1 MNAATHGV
9 FALAATTRYAALIA
23 DTASASAEQSQKAL
37 AACEA
42 SSTLLT
48 DVAYVERT
56 VRERRP
62 DVVIVDQDFGGRRHG
77 LAVADIVLGCSDASV
92 ILIGDDFASFTGGIL
107 SERCHVLQRPLH
119 SGQLRTTIHVALE
132 RRARR
137 AVTASAPAAEARFD
151 EAAVSHDL
159 RLVDRDAVVSGP
171 WAKPA
176 VSFDRL
182 RPREKQIVQLLLAH
196 FRVPAV
202 ATTLGISPHTV
213 RNHLKNIYRRFGLR
227 SQQDVLRALSA
238 R

>member
-1 MNAATHGV
+1 MNAASHGV
-9 FALAATTRYAALIA
+9 FALAVPTRYAALIA
-23 DTASASAEQSQKAL
+23 DTSTTSAEQAQKAL
-37 AACEA
+37 AACDA
-42 SSTLLT
+42 SGSVLT
-48 DVAYVERT
+48 DAANVEQT

-62 DVVIVDQDFGGRRHG
+62 DLVIVDLDFGGRRQG
-77 LAVADIVLGCSDASV
+77 VAVVDAVLASSDASV
-92 ILIGDDFASFTGGIL
+92 ILIGDEFATFAAGML

-119 SGQLRTTIHVALE
+119 SGQLRTTIHVAIE

-137 AVTASAPAAEARFD
+137 RTAPAVDTRF
-151 EAAVSHDL
+151 EESAAHDL
-159 RLVDRDAVVSGP
+159 RLVDRDPVVAGP
-171 WAKPA
+171 WAKPS

-182 RPREKQIVQLLLAH
+182 RPREKQIVNLLLQH